1 MQYVGKLDREKLGKY
16 KDKIITETVILTT
29 ERMRHILEH
38 HPGDYENFHTY
49 ITEILENP
57 DYILDD
63 AKNEDTVLYL
73 KSLIESKKNIQIV
86 LKLNTN
92 IINKDKYN
100 SIITLWKIKTSTYNQ
115 LIRNKEIIYSKL
127 DKHE

>member
-1 MQYVGKLDREKLGKY
+1 MQYIGKIDRKKLGKY
-16 KDKIITETVILTT
+16 QEKIITETVILTN

-38 HPGDYENFHTY
+38 HPGDYENFHMY

-63 AKNEDTVLYL
+63 VKNKDTVLYL
-73 KSLIESKKNIQIV
+73 KSLRENKKNIQIV
-86 LKLNTN
+86 VKLNTSKV
-92 IINKDKYN
+92 NKEKYN
-100 SIITLWKIKTSTYNQ
+100 SIITLWKIRTNTYNQ
-115 LIRNKEIIYSKL
+115 LIRNKKIIYLKL